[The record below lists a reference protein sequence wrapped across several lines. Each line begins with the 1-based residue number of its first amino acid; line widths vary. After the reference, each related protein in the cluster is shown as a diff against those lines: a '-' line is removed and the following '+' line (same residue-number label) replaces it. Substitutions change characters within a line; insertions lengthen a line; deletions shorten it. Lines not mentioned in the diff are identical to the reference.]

1 LPPAGKAT
9 TDDIVTIPGQG
20 LRIDLHVH
28 STASD
33 GTLSPAEVVRAAAQ
47 EGLDGIALI
56 DHDTLAGWHEAFA
69 ACPPGLTVVGGLE
82 LSCVHKVTGQPPIS
96 VHLLGYLVDPRHR
109 GLAAEL
115 GRLRAERSRRG
126 ERIVE
131 KLVAAGY
138 PISWDRVLEFADGGS
153 VGRPHVGRALVEA
166 GIVASVD
173 EAFVELV
180 SATGPFYVRKADLD
194 AVAGVQLI
202 AAAGGVSVFAHPAAG
217 RRGRIVDEA
226 AISVLAE
233 AGMAGIEVDHPDHL
247 PADRE
252 HLRGLAADFH
262 LLPTGSSDFHGANKV
277 NRLGQHTTE
286 ASVYEELV
294 SRACGSR
301 PYVG

>member
-1 LPPAGKAT
+1 MR
-9 TDDIVTIPGQG
+9 IPSPG

-33 GTLSPAEVVRAAAQ
+33 GTLSPAEVVGAAAR
-47 EGLDGIALI
+47 EGLDVLALT
-56 DHDTLAGWHEAFA
+56 DHDTLAGWDEAFA

-115 GRLRAERSRRG
+115 GRLRADRSRRG

-252 HLRGLAADFH
+252 HLRRLAADFH

-294 SRACGSR
+294 SLACGSR